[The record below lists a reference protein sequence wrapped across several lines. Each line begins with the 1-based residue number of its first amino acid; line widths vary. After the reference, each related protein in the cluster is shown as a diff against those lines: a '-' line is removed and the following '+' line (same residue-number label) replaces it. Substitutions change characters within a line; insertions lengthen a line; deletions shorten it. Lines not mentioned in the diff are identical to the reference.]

1 MPVIAVANP
10 KGGVGKSTLAMNV
23 AGFFASQGH
32 TVALGDLDPQ
42 QSSRLWRSL
51 RPATARPIADWETPQ
66 GAALRAPRDASHA
79 VLDTP
84 AGLHGAALK
93 EVLRLA
99 DKVLVPL
106 QPSVFDIFATRSFLD
121 ELAAHRQAA
130 STRIGIVG
138 MRVDGRTIAA
148 DKLQEFVEG
157 LGLPV
162 LGMLRDTQ
170 NYVHLAAQGLS
181 LFDVAPGRVARDLE
195 QWRPVCDWLAA
206 D

>member
-66 GAALRAPRDASHA
+66 GAAPRAPRDASHA

-93 EVLRLA
+93 DLLKLA